1 MTTQSTS
8 LRLADQLSSA
18 PYAWPGGYPRF
29 ALTSDGATLCHHCC
43 ASERLTLATTTG
55 TDGWCITALDIN
67 WEDQHLY
74 CDHCS
79 KQIEAAYGE

>member
-29 ALTSDGATLCHHCC
+29 ALTSDGATLCHTCC
-43 ASERLTLATTTG
+43 TKERLSIATTTG

>member
-1 MTTQSTS
+1 VTTQSTS
-8 LRLADQLSSA
+8 LRLADQLSRA

-29 ALTSDGATLCHHCC
+29 AVTRDGAVLCNRCC
-43 ASERLTLATTTG
+43 ATERATIATTTG
-55 TDGWCITALDIN
+55 DDGWCITALDIN

-79 KQIEAAYGE
+79 RQIEAAYGK